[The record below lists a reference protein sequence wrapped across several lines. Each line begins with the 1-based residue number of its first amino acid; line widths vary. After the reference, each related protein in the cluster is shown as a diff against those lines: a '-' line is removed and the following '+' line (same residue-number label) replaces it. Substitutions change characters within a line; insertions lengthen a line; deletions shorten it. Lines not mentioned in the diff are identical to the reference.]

1 MKRILKGVKKSI
13 TVELAATRLSTLLT
27 TIPGDEVKPFILR
40 ANDNL
45 NNTHEIGRQTKSNVD
60 VPEFF
65 DQVEGQMHDTS
76 DIRMSNDIERALLNI
91 LYALSSENIRNLSVP
106 KMMSILKLLSVK
118 VGINENDSFAIRNIL
133 NGLIWKSR
141 DIPISELCT
150 ILSFS
155 YKRKIESNN
164 NKIAVLLFE
173 ESLKN
178 AERRWVEIVNA
189 KEFTGI
195 VHYYPNQVSEQFM
208 RKLESRITDFIEKMD
223 AGDLAMVSKPS
234 RVRANYQGVIKPVS
248 RKFRNDITQIILT
261 YIETTPANYN
271 EISGQDSFKFT
282 ENITDKAKI

>member
-1 MKRILKGVKKSI
+1 MKKILNGVKKTI
-13 TVELAATRLSTLLT
+13 TVELAASRLSTLLT

-45 NNTHEIGRQTKSNVD
+45 NNTHEIGRQTKPNVE

-65 DQVEGQMHDTS
+65 NQAEGNLPDTS
-76 DIRMSNDIERALLNI
+76 DIRMSNDIERALLHI

-106 KMMSILKLLSVK
+106 RMMSILKLLSVK
-118 VGINENDSFAIRNIL
+118 VGLNENDSFAIKNIL

-189 KEFTGI
+189 KEFVGI
-195 VHYYPNQVSEQFM
+195 VHYYPVQVSEQFM

-223 AGDLAMVSKPS
+223 AADLAMVSKPS
-234 RVRANYQGVIKPVS
+234 
-248 RKFRNDITQIILT
+248 IL
-261 YIETTPANYN
+261 
-271 EISGQDSFKFT
+271 
-282 ENITDKAKI
+282 KAGWG

>member
-65 DQVEGQMHDTS
+65 DQAEGQMHDTS

-106 KMMSILKLLSVK
+106 KMMSILKLLSLK
-118 VGINENDSFAIRNIL
+118 VGLNENDSFAIRNIL

-195 VHYYPNQVSEQFM
+195 VHYYPIQVSEQFM

-223 AGDLAMVSKPS
+223 GADLAMVSKPS
-234 RVRANYQGVIKPVS
+234 ILKAGCGL
-248 RKFRNDITQIILT
+248 IILSRNS
-261 YIETTPANYN
+261 P
-271 EISGQDSFKFT
+271 
-282 ENITDKAKI
+282 KI